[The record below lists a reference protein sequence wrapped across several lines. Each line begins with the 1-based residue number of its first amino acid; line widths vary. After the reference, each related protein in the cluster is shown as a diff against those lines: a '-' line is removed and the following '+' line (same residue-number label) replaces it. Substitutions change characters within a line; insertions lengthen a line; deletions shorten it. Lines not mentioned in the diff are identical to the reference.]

1 MSQTWKIILAV
12 IITAVV
18 VGCGVAFWQQ
28 KNCPVYEF
36 PDGKSNKN
44 PFNSSKNDVI
54 LYQDNDYGVKFT
66 TRKGCEDYYSVGVVS
81 EKYKE
86 KNYVKDYGVFVP
98 GSKNWPKD
106 SRWYYFT
113 IYTPEIY
120 YQFTPESLVG
130 RPDLVFHLDSG
141 ELLTRWEN
149 HQDGPGDI
157 PAGCF
162 VDAEKF

>member
-1 MSQTWKIILAV
+1 MSQTWKIVLAV
-12 IITAVV
+12 VITAVV
-18 VGCGVAFWQQ
+18 VGCGVYIWQQ
-28 KNCPVYEF
+28 AIWPLCEFPVSNSDKLYEF
-36 PDGKSNKN
+36 PPGRS
-44 PFNSSKNDVI
+44 PI

-66 TRKGCEDYYSVGVVS
+66 TNKGCEDYYSVKVVS
-81 EKYKE
+81 EKYKD
-86 KNYVKDYGVFVP
+86 KNYVRDYGVFVP

-106 SRWYYFT
+106 SSLYNFT

-130 RPDLVFHLDSG
+130 RPDLLFHLNSG
-141 ELLTRWEN
+141 ELLTRWDN